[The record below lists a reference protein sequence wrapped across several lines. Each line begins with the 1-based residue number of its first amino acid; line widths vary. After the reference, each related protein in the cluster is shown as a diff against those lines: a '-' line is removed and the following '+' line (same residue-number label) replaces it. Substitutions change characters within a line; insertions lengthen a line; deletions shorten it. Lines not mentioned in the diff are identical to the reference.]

1 VRRLSTNKFLLKKL
15 ALLLCLWF
23 FIPAYV
29 VAQKR
34 SSKQERVTVKDVP
47 DEYKHGKKNLKP
59 HQREKLQT
67 KDFIN
72 RRKTYRDK
80 MTKREKRQID
90 KIIGVDRKAVR
101 KKIRKERK
109 EKREYARAERKLRR
123 KHLALQTPEVRKRM
137 KKNLKKTKKE
147 FTALQQKKWENPYSK
162 KTKKRKSNPSRLRIK
177 P

>member
-1 VRRLSTNKFLLKKL
+1 M
-15 ALLLCLWF
+15 LLCLIF

-29 VAQKR
+29 VAQKV
-34 SSKQERVTVKDVP
+34 SKKQERVTVKDVP
-47 DEYKHGKKNLKP
+47 DEYKHGKKNLTP
-59 HQREKLQT
+59 HQRKKLQT

-90 KIIGVDRKAVR
+90 KIIGVDRKAER
-101 KKIRKERK
+101 KKLRKEQK

-147 FTALQQKKWENPYSK
+147 FIASQQKRWENPYSK
-162 KTKKRKSNPSRLRIK
+162 RNKKRKSNPSMSRIK

>member
-1 VRRLSTNKFLLKKL
+1 M
-15 ALLLCLWF
+15 LLCLFF

-29 VAQKR
+29 VAQKV
-34 SSKQERVTVKDVP
+34 SKKQERVTVKDVP
-47 DEYKHGKKNLKP
+47 DEYKHGKKNLTP
-59 HQREKLQT
+59 HQRKKLQT

-90 KIIGVDRKAVR
+90 KIIGVDRKAER
-101 KKIRKERK
+101 KKLRKEQK
-109 EKREYARAERKLRR
+109 EKRQYARAERKLRR

-147 FTALQQKKWENPYSK
+147 FIASQQKRWENPYSK
-162 KTKKRKSNPSRLRIK
+162 RNKKRKSNLSRSRIK